1 MRENITAYQKKQKG
15 INVIK
20 KIPSSTTES
29 GVSACASFGGIEEVP
44 STTDSCVCVPVQLLG
59 GGIRVSCVTPSV
71 VRKGMR
77 FWNMRAKVKVPTIY
91 NGQG

>member
-44 STTDSCVCVPVQLLG
+44 STTDGCVCVPVQLLG

-71 VRKGMR
+71 VRKRYEILEYESEGESTD
-77 FWNMRAKVKVPTIY
+77 NI
-91 NGQG
+91 